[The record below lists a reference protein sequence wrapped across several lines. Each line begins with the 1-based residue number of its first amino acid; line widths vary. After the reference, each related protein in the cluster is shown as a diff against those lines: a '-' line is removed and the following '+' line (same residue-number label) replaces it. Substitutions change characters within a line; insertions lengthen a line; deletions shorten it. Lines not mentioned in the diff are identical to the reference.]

1 VHDPKVLILDE
12 PTDGLDPVQKHEVRT
27 LISEIAKEK
36 TIVISTHILEEVD
49 AGVHARH
56 HHRARQAGRRR
67 HAGRAQ
73 GAGAIRPPRRRVP
86 RRRGLISHAFSEEPV
101 LNPVR
106 IILRR
111 ELASYF
117 ATPVAYVFIVIFL
130 VLAGVCTFSLGAL
143 YESGQADL
151 APLFRF
157 LPWLYL
163 FLVPAVSMRLWAE
176 ERKTGSIEL
185 LLTQPVTLWQ
195 AVLGKFF
202 AAWLFVGIALA
213 LTFPSW
219 ITINYLGNP
228 TTAPCSRATSA
239 RSSWR
244 RLPRDRLVHVR
255 AHQEP
260 GDRVRADV
268 GRCASCSHSA
278 GYPAVTEWSR
288 GLFDWVAGWSFMG
301 AGAKDVVQSIG
312 NSITDGIASL
322 SFLSHFENIS
332 KGVLALRDL
341 LYFGLV
347 ITFFLLSS
355 AALLEKH
362 KSN

>member
-1 VHDPKVLILDE
+1 
-12 PTDGLDPVQKHEVRT
+12 
-27 LISEIAKEK
+27 
-36 TIVISTHILEEVD
+36 
-49 AGVHARH
+49 
-56 HHRARQAGRRR
+56 
-67 HAGRAQ
+67 
-73 GAGAIRPPRRRVP
+73 
-86 RRRGLISHAFSEEPV
+86 
-101 LNPVR
+101 LNKVR

-111 ELASYF
+111 EFASYF
-117 ATPVAYVFIVIFL
+117 ATPLAYVFIVIFL
-130 VLAGVCTFSLGAL
+130 ILAGVCTFSLGGL

-176 ERKTGSIEL
+176 ERKSGSIEL
-185 LLTQPVTLWQ
+185 LFTQPVTLWQ

-213 LTFPSW
+213 LTFPTW
-219 ITINYLGNP
+219 ITVNYLGNP
-228 TTAPCSRATSA
+228 DNGAVFAGYIGAFIMAGAYLAVGSCMSALTNNQVIAFVLTAVVCFAFA
-239 RSSWR
+239 
-244 RLPRDRLVHVR
+244 L
-255 AHQEP
+255 
-260 GDRVRADV
+260 
-268 GRCASCSHSA
+268 A

-288 GLFDWVAGWSFMG
+288 GLFDWVAGWSFLG
-301 AGAKDVVQSIG
+301 AGAKDVVQSVG
-312 NSITDGIASL
+312 NGVTDGIAGL
-322 SFLSHFENIS
+322 SFLSHFDNIS

-355 AALLEKH
+355 AVLLEKH